1 MMKMF
6 EVGSFAFVSIALI
19 HSFYGTEGQT
29 DRQGLQK
36 SVENSI
42 SNSPRFFEAPRTTDR
57 HQGLFSSES

>member
-6 EVGSFAFVSIALI
+6 EVGSFAFVSIPVALI
-19 HSFYGTEGQT
+19 HSFHGTEGQT

-42 SNSPRFFEAPRTTDR
+42 KIEFST
-57 HQGLFSSES
+57 LF